1 MTKIISLV
9 PPKSIS
15 ERYTMNNLIEMF
27 SYSFMIRALIAG
39 VMISLSAALVGTPLV
54 LKRNSMLGDGLSHV
68 AFGAFA
74 LAIALNL
81 TPIWIAIPIVIIA
94 SFFIL
99 KLNSNSKIHGDSAIA
114 VLSASALAIGTF
126 IVSLTGANIDINSY
140 LFGSIL
146 SIGNNEVFLSLIL
159 LTIIITIYI
168 IFHNKIF
175 ALTFDEKFARAIGIN
190 TKVLNAVFAI
200 LCSVLIVLGM
210 RLVGAL
216 LISSLIIFPT
226 LSAQTIF
233 KSFKSVTIA
242 GAILSIIAFTI
253 GLIASYLLST
263 PTGATIV
270 IVNLFTLLVLKLLSC
285 LIKE

>member
-1 MTKIISLV
+1 MDSLV
-9 PPKSIS
+9 
-15 ERYTMNNLIEMF
+15 EMF
-27 SYSFMIRALIAG
+27 SYAFMVRALVAG
-39 VMISLSAALVGTPLV
+39 VMISLSAALIGTPLV
-54 LKRNSMLGDGLSHV
+54 LKKNSMLGDGLSHV

-74 LAIALNL
+74 LATVLGLA
-81 TPIWIAIPIVIIA
+81 PIWVAIPIVILA

-99 KLNSNSKIHGDSAIA
+99 KLGDNAKIHGDSAIA
-114 VLSASALAIGTF
+114 VLSAGALAIGTF
-126 IVSLTGANIDINSY
+126 IVSLAGTNVDINSY
-140 LFGSIL
+140 LFGSVL
-146 SIGNNEVFLSLIL
+146 SVGESEVLLTFIL
-159 LTIIITIYI
+159 LLAIVAIYA

-190 TKVLNAVFAI
+190 TKVLNAIFAI

-233 KSFKSVTIA
+233 KSFKRVTIA
-242 GAILSIIAFTI
+242 GAILSVVAFVI
-253 GLIASYLLST
+253 GLVASYLLGT

-270 IVNLFTLLVLKLLSC
+270 IVNLVILIILKILNRLV
-285 LIKE
+285 I

>member
-1 MTKIISLV
+1 MSSL
-9 PPKSIS
+9 
-15 ERYTMNNLIEMF
+15 LEMF
-27 SYSFMIRALIAG
+27 SYLFMVRALIAG
-39 VMISLSAALVGTPLV
+39 VMISLSAALIGTPLV
-54 LKRNSMLGDGLSHV
+54 LKKNSMLGDGLSHV

-74 LAIALNL
+74 LAVALGFA
-81 TPIWIAIPIVIIA
+81 PMWVAIPIVILA

-99 KLNSNSKIHGDSAIA
+99 KLNDNSKIHGDSAIA
-114 VLSASALAIGTF
+114 VLSASALAIGIF
-126 IVSLTGANIDINSY
+126 IVSLVGTNVDINGY

-146 SIGNNEVFLSLIL
+146 SVGKDEVFFSLVLFIA
-159 LTIIITIYI
+159 IIAIYVL
-168 IFHNKIF
+168 FHNKIF

-190 TKVLNAVFAI
+190 TKVLNIIFAI

-242 GAILSIIAFTI
+242 GAALSVVTFII

-270 IVNLFTLLVLKLLSC
+270 IVNLLVLITLKILNR
-285 LIKE
+285 LIRN